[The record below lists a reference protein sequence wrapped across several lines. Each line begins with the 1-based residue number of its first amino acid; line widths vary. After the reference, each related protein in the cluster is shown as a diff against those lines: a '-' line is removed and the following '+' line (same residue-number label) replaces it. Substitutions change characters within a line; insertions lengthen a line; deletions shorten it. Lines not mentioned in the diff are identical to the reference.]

1 MNNMYKSKNMT
12 IKDLKKVIEELPD
25 DMEVFL
31 PIYNGGDETD
41 IFPKEHYYTN
51 LAGIIEDTIY
61 GKVFTFGVLTEVSN
75 LSMYDTL
82 EFCKGAKC
90 IKQLFPEKHD
100 KDDEYPTPEDIER
113 RENEKYIKHYDDII
127 STLEKILPDIGR
139 LVKRTF
145 INELADI
152 NNNLVGIC
160 IKANRLK
167 EIAEEE

>member
-12 IKDLKKVIEELPD
+12 IKDLKKVIENLPD

-61 GKVFTFGVLTEVSN
+61 GKVFTFGALTEVSN

-127 STLEKILPDIGR
+127 STLEKILPDIGH
-139 LVKRTF
+139 LVKITF

>member
-12 IKDLKKVIEELPD
+12 IKDLKKVIENLPD

-41 IFPKEHYYTN
+41 IIPKEHYYTN
-51 LAGIIEDTIY
+51 LAGIIEDNIY

-100 KDDEYPTPEDIER
+100 KDDEYATPEDIER

-127 STLEKILPDIGR
+127 STLEKILPDIGH
-139 LVKRTF
+139 LVKRTL

>member
-12 IKDLKKVIEELPD
+12 IKDLKKVIENLPD

-51 LAGIIEDTIY
+51 LAGIIEDNIY

-82 EFCKGAKC
+82 KFCKGAKC

-100 KDDEYPTPEDIER
+100 KEDEYPTPEDIER

-127 STLEKILPDIGR
+127 STLEKILPDVGR
-139 LVKRTF
+139 LVKRTL
-145 INELADI
+145 INELADV
-152 NNNLVGIC
+152 NNNLVSIC

>member
-12 IKDLKKVIEELPD
+12 IKDLKKVIENLPD

-41 IFPKEHYYTN
+41 IFPKKHYYTN
-51 LAGIIEDTIY
+51 LAGIIEDNIY

-82 EFCKGAKC
+82 KFCKGAKC

-145 INELADI
+145 INELADV

>member
-12 IKDLKKVIEELPD
+12 IKDLKKVIENLPD

-167 EIAEEE
+167 EITEEE

>member
-12 IKDLKKVIEELPD
+12 IKDLKKVIENLPD

-61 GKVFTFGVLTEVSN
+61 GKVFTFGALTEVSN

-139 LVKRTF
+139 LVKRTL
-145 INELADI
+145 INELADV

>member
-51 LAGIIEDTIY
+51 LAGIIEDNIY

-90 IKQLFPEKHD
+90 IKELFPEKHD

-139 LVKRTF
+139 LVKRTL
-145 INELADI
+145 INELADV

>member
-139 LVKRTF
+139 LVKRTL
-145 INELADI
+145 INELADV

-167 EIAEEE
+167 EITEEE

>member
-12 IKDLKKVIEELPD
+12 IKDLKKVIENLPD

-51 LAGIIEDTIY
+51 LAGIIEDNIY

-139 LVKRTF
+139 LVKRTL
-145 INELADI
+145 INELADV

-167 EIAEEE
+167 EITEEE

>member
-12 IKDLKKVIEELPD
+12 IKDLKKVIENLPD

-41 IFPKEHYYTN
+41 IFTKEHYYTN

-139 LVKRTF
+139 LVKRTL
-145 INELADI
+145 INELADV

>member
-1 MNNMYKSKNMT
+1 MNNMYNSKNMT

-51 LAGIIEDTIY
+51 LAGIIEDNIY

-139 LVKRTF
+139 LVKRTL
-145 INELADI
+145 INELADV

-167 EIAEEE
+167 EITEEE

>member
-12 IKDLKKVIEELPD
+12 IKDLKKVIENLPD

-41 IFPKEHYYTN
+41 IIPKEHYYTN
-51 LAGIIEDTIY
+51 LAGIIEDNIY
-61 GKVFTFGVLTEVSN
+61 GKVFTFGALTEVSN

-127 STLEKILPDIGR
+127 STLEKILPDIGH
-139 LVKRTF
+139 LVKITF

>member
-12 IKDLKKVIEELPD
+12 IKDLKKVIENLPD

-51 LAGIIEDTIY
+51 LAGIIEDNIY

-82 EFCKGAKC
+82 KFCKGAKC

-100 KDDEYPTPEDIER
+100 KEDEYPTPEDIER

-127 STLEKILPDIGR
+127 STLEKILPDVGR
-139 LVKRTF
+139 LVKRTL
-145 INELADI
+145 INELADV

>member
-12 IKDLKKVIEELPD
+12 IKDLKKVIENLPD

-51 LAGIIEDTIY
+51 LAGIIEDNIY

-139 LVKRTF
+139 LVKRTL
-145 INELADI
+145 INELADV

>member
-139 LVKRTF
+139 LVKRTL
-145 INELADI
+145 INELADV
-152 NNNLVGIC
+152 NNNLVSIC

>member
-12 IKDLKKVIEELPD
+12 IKDLKKVIENLPD

-139 LVKRTF
+139 LVKRTL
-145 INELADI
+145 INELADV

-167 EIAEEE
+167 NIEWS

>member
-12 IKDLKKVIEELPD
+12 IKDLKKVIENLPD

-51 LAGIIEDTIY
+51 LAGIIEDNIY

-100 KDDEYPTPEDIER
+100 KDDEYPTPEDIEG

-139 LVKRTF
+139 LVKRTL
-145 INELADI
+145 INELADV

-167 EIAEEE
+167 EITEEE

>member
-1 MNNMYKSKNMT
+1 MNNIYKTKNMT
-12 IKDLKKVIEELPD
+12 IKDLKKVIENLPD

-51 LAGIIEDTIY
+51 LAGIIEDNIY

-139 LVKRTF
+139 LVKRTL
-145 INELADI
+145 INELADV